1 MTTINNTNPQ
11 PVILESS
18 DSGGWVVVVI
28 LLLII
33 IAGGAY
39 AWMRYHRGGAAQPGT
54 TINVVVPS
62 ATPAATQ

>member
-18 DSGGWVVVVI
+18 DSSGWIVVVI

-33 IAGGAY
+33 IGVGAY
-39 AWMRYHRGGAAQPGT
+39 AWMHYHRGEATQQGT

-62 ATPAATQ
+62 PSPATTP